1 MPNSGASGAFRA
13 LSVKSTLNQKQVLKK
28 CPNCATCATPLFSIH
43 KSDMK
48 LKNLK
53 PKLSPVKPSIQLA
66 EPGRW
71 SGSKETS
78 STAKGY
84 GYRWQKARAQFLLE
98 HPLCVMCQE
107 AGRTTAATVV
117 DHIRPHKGD
126 KTLFWDSKGNW
137 QGLCRSHHSRE
148 KQAEEVAGWMRGDA

>member
-1 MPNSGASGAFRA
+1 MPFLQDSPSARIEVLGKRAFR
-13 LSVKSTLNQKQVLKK
+13 VTRV
-28 CPNCATCATPLFSIH
+28 TPLFSIH

-98 HPLCVMCQE
+98 HPLCVRCQE
-107 AGRTTAATVV
+107 TGRTTAATVV
-117 DHIRPHKGD
+117 DHKVPHKGD
-126 KTLFWDSKGNW
+126 KTLFWDRKNW
-137 QGLCRSHHSRE
+137 DPLCASHHSRD
-148 KQAEEVAGWMRGDA
+148 KQKEEMAAWMRGE

>member
-1 MPNSGASGAFRA
+1 M
-13 LSVKSTLNQKQVLKK
+13 VKV
-28 CPNCATCATPLFSIH
+28 
-43 KSDMK
+43 K
-48 LKNLK
+48 LRNLK
-53 PKLSPVKPSIQLA
+53 PKIGTVKPSIQLA

-107 AGRTTAATVV
+107 AGRATAATVV
-117 DHIRPHKGD
+117 DHKVPHRGD
-126 KTLFWDSKGNW
+126 KTLFWSRSNF
-137 QGLCRSHHSRE
+137 QPLCATHHNRD
-148 KQAEEVAGWMRGDA
+148 KQKEEMAAWMRGE